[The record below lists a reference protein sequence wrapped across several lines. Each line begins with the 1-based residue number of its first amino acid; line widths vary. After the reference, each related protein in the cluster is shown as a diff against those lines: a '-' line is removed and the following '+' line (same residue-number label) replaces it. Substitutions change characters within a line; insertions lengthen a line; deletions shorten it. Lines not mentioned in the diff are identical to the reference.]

1 MRLESD
7 EAIAQLLLQAKR
19 IALVGASAKP
29 ERPSHRVMQ
38 FLLDEGYEV
47 IPINP
52 GLAGQKLLGQTV
64 YASLA
69 DLPTSV
75 DMADIFR
82 DAASLPEV
90 TQEVVDAGIPCG
102 RCRPPS
108 GGGPLPSDRDTAT
121 ARRRATPLSPAA
133 VLDALK
139 DRSLLTATQSL
150 PADQYR
156 CRYLVKVEARDPILL
171 FRQLLARGF
180 LYCE

>member
-7 EAIAQLLLQAKR
+7 EAIAQLLLQVKR

-47 IPINP
+47 LPINP
-52 GLAGQKLLGQTV
+52 GLAGQRLLGQQV
-64 YASLA
+64 HASLA

-90 TQEVVDAGIPCG
+90 IQDVVATGIPAMWTQLGVVHSEAEQTAIGAGLQVVVDRCPAIEIP
-102 RCRPPS
+102 R
-108 GGGPLPSDRDTAT
+108 LRD
-121 ARRRATPLSPAA
+121 AA
-133 VLDALK
+133 L
-139 DRSLLTATQSL
+139 L
-150 PADQYR
+150 PAGRLQ
-156 CRYLVKVEARDPILL
+156 
-171 FRQLLARGF
+171 
-180 LYCE
+180 

>member
-47 IPINP
+47 LPISP
-52 GLAGQKLLGQTV
+52 GLAGQRLLGQTV

-82 DAASLPEV
+82 DAASLPV
-90 TQEVVDAGIPCG
+90 VAQDVVDAGIPTMWTQLG
-102 RCRPPS
+102 VVNAEAERTALDAGLQLVVDRCPAIEIPRLRDA
-108 GGGPLPSDRDTAT
+108 GLLPSP
-121 ARRRATPLSPAA
+121 PLHS
-133 VLDALK
+133 
-139 DRSLLTATQSL
+139 
-150 PADQYR
+150 
-156 CRYLVKVEARDPILL
+156 
-171 FRQLLARGF
+171 
-180 LYCE
+180 

>member
-7 EAIAQLLLQAKR
+7 EAIAQLLVQAKR

-47 IPINP
+47 FPINP

-69 DLPTSV
+69 ALPTRV

-90 TQEVVDAGIPCG
+90 TQEVVDAGIPAIWTQLG
-102 RCRPPS
+102 LVHSEAERTAVDAGLQVVVDRCPAIEIPRLRDAGLLLSRP
-108 GGGPLPSDRDTAT
+108 L
-121 ARRRATPLSPAA
+121 
-133 VLDALK
+133 
-139 DRSLLTATQSL
+139 QS
-150 PADQYR
+150 
-156 CRYLVKVEARDPILL
+156 
-171 FRQLLARGF
+171 
-180 LYCE
+180 

>member
-7 EAIAQLLLQAKR
+7 EAIAHLLAQVKR

-52 GLAGQKLLGQTV
+52 GLAGQKLLGQSV
-64 YASLA
+64 HASLA

-90 TQEVVDAGIPCG
+90 TQEVVAAGIPAIWTQLG
-102 RCRPPS
+102 VVHTEAERTGLDAGLQMVIDRCPAIEIPRLRDA
-108 GGGPLPSDRDTAT
+108 GLLPS
-121 ARRRATPLSPAA
+121 
-133 VLDALK
+133 
-139 DRSLLTATQSL
+139 RSLQS
-150 PADQYR
+150 
-156 CRYLVKVEARDPILL
+156 
-171 FRQLLARGF
+171 
-180 LYCE
+180 

>member
-7 EAIAQLLLQAKR
+7 EAIAQLLVQAKR

-47 IPINP
+47 FPINP

-69 DLPTSV
+69 ALPTRV

-90 TQEVVDAGIPCG
+90 TQEVVDAGIPAIWTQLG
-102 RCRPPS
+102 VVHSEAERTGLDAGLQMVIDRCPAIEIPRLRDA
-108 GGGPLPSDRDTAT
+108 GLLPS
-121 ARRRATPLSPAA
+121 
-133 VLDALK
+133 
-139 DRSLLTATQSL
+139 RSLQS
-150 PADQYR
+150 
-156 CRYLVKVEARDPILL
+156 
-171 FRQLLARGF
+171 
-180 LYCE
+180 

>member
-7 EAIAQLLLQAKR
+7 EAIAQLLVQVKR
-19 IALVGASAKP
+19 IALIGASAKP

-47 IPINP
+47 LPINP
-52 GLAGQKLLGQTV
+52 GLAGQRLLGQTV

-90 TQEVVDAGIPCG
+90 AQDVVNTGIPAMWTQLGVVHTEAERTALDAGLKLVVDRCPAIEIPRLRDAGL
-102 RCRPPS
+102 
-108 GGGPLPSDRDTAT
+108 LPSR
-121 ARRRATPLSPAA
+121 PL
-133 VLDALK
+133 
-139 DRSLLTATQSL
+139 QS
-150 PADQYR
+150 
-156 CRYLVKVEARDPILL
+156 
-171 FRQLLARGF
+171 
-180 LYCE
+180 

>member
-7 EAIAQLLLQAKR
+7 EAIAQLLVQAKR

-47 IPINP
+47 FPINP

-69 DLPTSV
+69 ALPTRV

-90 TQEVVDAGIPCG
+90 TQEVVDAGIPAIWTQLG
-102 RCRPPS
+102 VVHSEAERTAVDAGLQVVVNRCPAIEIPRLRDAGLIPSRP
-108 GGGPLPSDRDTAT
+108 L
-121 ARRRATPLSPAA
+121 
-133 VLDALK
+133 
-139 DRSLLTATQSL
+139 QS
-150 PADQYR
+150 
-156 CRYLVKVEARDPILL
+156 
-171 FRQLLARGF
+171 
-180 LYCE
+180 

>member
-1 MRLESD
+1 MRIESD
-7 EAIAQLLLQAKR
+7 EAIAQLLMQAKR

-47 IPINP
+47 LPINP
-52 GLAGQKLLGQTV
+52 GLAGQNLLGQQV

-90 TQEVVDAGIPCG
+90 TQDVVAAGIPAMWTQLGVVHSEAEQTAVDAGLELVMDRCPAIEIPRLRDAG
-102 RCRPPS
+102 LLSSRPLHS
-108 GGGPLPSDRDTAT
+108 
-121 ARRRATPLSPAA
+121 
-133 VLDALK
+133 
-139 DRSLLTATQSL
+139 
-150 PADQYR
+150 
-156 CRYLVKVEARDPILL
+156 
-171 FRQLLARGF
+171 
-180 LYCE
+180 

>member
-7 EAIAQLLLQAKR
+7 EAIAQLLVKVKR

-38 FLLDEGYEV
+38 FLLDEGYGV
-47 IPINP
+47 LPINP
-52 GLAGQKLLGQTV
+52 GLAGQNLLGQTV

-90 TQEVVDAGIPCG
+90 TQNVVAAGLPAMWTQLGVVHSEAERTAVNAGLQLVVDRCPAIEIPRLRDAG
-102 RCRPPS
+102 
-108 GGGPLPSDRDTAT
+108 L
-121 ARRRATPLSPAA
+121 
-133 VLDALK
+133 
-139 DRSLLTATQSL
+139 L
-150 PADQYR
+150 PA
-156 CRYLVKVEARDPILL
+156 CRL
-171 FRQLLARGF
+171 Q
-180 LYCE
+180 

>member
-7 EAIAQLLLQAKR
+7 EAIAQLLLQVKR

-47 IPINP
+47 LPINP
-52 GLAGQKLLGQTV
+52 GLAGQRLLGQTV

-82 DAASLPEV
+82 DAASLPEA
-90 TQEVVDAGIPCG
+90 TQDVVAAGIPAIWTQLG
-102 RCRPPS
+102 VVHTEAERTGLDAGLQMVIDRCPAIEIPRLRDA
-108 GGGPLPSDRDTAT
+108 GLLPS
-121 ARRRATPLSPAA
+121 
-133 VLDALK
+133 
-139 DRSLLTATQSL
+139 RSLKS
-150 PADQYR
+150 
-156 CRYLVKVEARDPILL
+156 
-171 FRQLLARGF
+171 
-180 LYCE
+180 

>member
-7 EAIAQLLLQAKR
+7 EAIAQLLVQIKR

-47 IPINP
+47 FPINP

-69 DLPTSV
+69 ALPTRV

-90 TQEVVDAGIPCG
+90 TQEVVDAGIPAIWTQLG
-102 RCRPPS
+102 VVHSEAERTAVDAGLQVVVDRCPAIEIPRLRDAGLIPSRP
-108 GGGPLPSDRDTAT
+108 L
-121 ARRRATPLSPAA
+121 
-133 VLDALK
+133 
-139 DRSLLTATQSL
+139 QS
-150 PADQYR
+150 
-156 CRYLVKVEARDPILL
+156 
-171 FRQLLARGF
+171 
-180 LYCE
+180 

>member
-1 MRLESD
+1 MSLESD
-7 EAIAQLLLQAKR
+7 EAIAHLLAQVKR

-64 YASLA
+64 HASLA

-90 TQEVVDAGIPCG
+90 TQDVVAAGIPAMWTQLG
-102 RCRPPS
+102 VVHSEAER
-108 GGGPLPSDRDTAT
+108 TAT
-121 ARRRATPLSPAA
+121 VAGLQVVMDRCPAIEIPR
-133 VLDALK
+133 LRDAG
-139 DRSLLTATQSL
+139 LLPVGRLQ
-150 PADQYR
+150 
-156 CRYLVKVEARDPILL
+156 
-171 FRQLLARGF
+171 
-180 LYCE
+180 

>member
-7 EAIAQLLLQAKR
+7 EAIAHLLAQVKR

-64 YASLA
+64 HASLA

-90 TQEVVDAGIPCG
+90 TQDVVAAGIPAMWTQLG
-102 RCRPPS
+102 VVHSEAER
-108 GGGPLPSDRDTAT
+108 TAT
-121 ARRRATPLSPAA
+121 VAGLQTVMDRCPAIEIPR
-133 VLDALK
+133 LRDAG
-139 DRSLLTATQSL
+139 LLPVGRLQ
-150 PADQYR
+150 
-156 CRYLVKVEARDPILL
+156 
-171 FRQLLARGF
+171 
-180 LYCE
+180 

>member
-7 EAIAQLLLQAKR
+7 EAIAHLLAQVRR

-64 YASLA
+64 HASLA

-82 DAASLPEV
+82 DAVSLPEV
-90 TQEVVDAGIPCG
+90 TQDVVAAGIPAMWTQLG
-102 RCRPPS
+102 VVHSEAER
-108 GGGPLPSDRDTAT
+108 TAT
-121 ARRRATPLSPAA
+121 VAGLQVVMDRCPAIEIPR
-133 VLDALK
+133 LRDAGL
-139 DRSLLTATQSL
+139 L
-150 PADQYR
+150 PAGRLQ
-156 CRYLVKVEARDPILL
+156 
-171 FRQLLARGF
+171 
-180 LYCE
+180 

>member
-7 EAIAQLLLQAKR
+7 EAIAQLLAQVKR

-47 IPINP
+47 LPINP
-52 GLAGQKLLGQTV
+52 GLAGQQLLGQTV
-64 YASLA
+64 HASLA

-90 TQEVVDAGIPCG
+90 TQEVVDAGIPAMWTQLG
-102 RCRPPS
+102 VVHTEAERTGLDAGLQMVIDRCPAIEIPRLRDA
-108 GGGPLPSDRDTAT
+108 GLLPSR
-121 ARRRATPLSPAA
+121 PL
-133 VLDALK
+133 
-139 DRSLLTATQSL
+139 QS
-150 PADQYR
+150 
-156 CRYLVKVEARDPILL
+156 
-171 FRQLLARGF
+171 
-180 LYCE
+180 

>member
-7 EAIAQLLLQAKR
+7 EAIAQLLEQVKR

-47 IPINP
+47 LPINP
-52 GLAGQKLLGQTV
+52 GLAGQNLLGQTV

-82 DAASLPEV
+82 DAVSLPDV
-90 TQEVVDAGIPCG
+90 TQDVVAAGIPAMWTQLG
-102 RCRPPS
+102 VVHSEAEQTASDAGLQLVVDRCPAIEIPRLRDAGLLPA
-108 GGGPLPSDRDTAT
+108 GPL
-121 ARRRATPLSPAA
+121 
-133 VLDALK
+133 
-139 DRSLLTATQSL
+139 
-150 PADQYR
+150 R
-156 CRYLVKVEARDPILL
+156 C
-171 FRQLLARGF
+171 
-180 LYCE
+180 

>member
-29 ERPSHRVMQ
+29 ERPSHRVMK

-52 GLAGQKLLGQTV
+52 GLAGQKLLGQLV
-64 YASLA
+64 HASLA

-90 TQEVVDAGIPCG
+90 TQDVVAAGIPAMWTQLG
-102 RCRPPS
+102 LVNAEAERTALDAGLQLVVDRCPAIEIPRLRDA
-108 GGGPLPSDRDTAT
+108 GLLPSP
-121 ARRRATPLSPAA
+121 PL
-133 VLDALK
+133 
-139 DRSLLTATQSL
+139 QS
-150 PADQYR
+150 
-156 CRYLVKVEARDPILL
+156 
-171 FRQLLARGF
+171 
-180 LYCE
+180 